1 MPSSPQ
7 TTRPAETG
15 ERSHFSSPGA
25 VEDSLR
31 RPMAERLELAL
42 SWNRLAS
49 ELEAG
54 LEKQRRD
61 PRGT

>member
-1 MPSSPQ
+1 MVS
-7 TTRPAETG
+7 RRETASTAAKG

-54 LEKQRRD
+54 LKRESRPPEAK
-61 PRGT
+61 